1 MKYLK
6 RFYLNLRK
14 FQYLSK
20 SLKVKRKKVRIVNS
34 IVAKNFNAFVEIS
47 IVIMIT
53 SLLGQETSSNIFLDL
68 IDRELFKFLLPFTV
82 VLRLVVYYFDHLNIE
97 TLVINTQASL
107 RKEAAKEL
115 FNEENI
121 SFAYVNYKVG
131 NETTNIVQI
140 YRIFVSLIGTGL
152 QLVVFYFSL
161 LYLNTN
167 IAIGILFSSIFFYKP
182 ILILL
187 NKFKKN
193 EELNRTYVYEQD
205 RNLDRVLN
213 NFYLIKI
220 LKKEDS
226 ELTKLSKNIDK
237 VKDISFTNTKLF
249 FTTHNLFNFIVTFVI
264 SILLSQTFLQNLLN
278 LESIFILI
286 RGAQFFSQI
295 TSMYANIVSKGI
307 YVDTF
312 LKGIETKE
320 YQKNGE
326 FKIDSN
332 LVTKKIA
339 INFDNVNFRYQSSD
353 ETIFQ
358 DLNVSIQLGS
368 HNIITGPNGSGKS
381 TLIGLMTGV
390 YKPNSG
396 NINVYSD
403 RFGYVGPVPL
413 IFNESLYDNLIYGN
427 IDGAD
432 KKDLNYLINEF
443 KIFDYDFDINDEISV
458 NNLSSGQMQKISLI
472 RAIYNEPSIL
482 FLDEATTNLDKN
494 SIEVINKLLD
504 EFDGTIVN
512 ITHNPNQF
520 KKYDNL
526 LIVENKRLIN
536 SN

>member
-1 MKYLK
+1 
-6 RFYLNLRK
+6 
-14 FQYLSK
+14 
-20 SLKVKRKKVRIVNS
+20 
-34 IVAKNFNAFVEIS
+34 
-47 IVIMIT
+47 
-53 SLLGQETSSNIFLDL
+53 
-68 IDRELFKFLLPFTV
+68 
-82 VLRLVVYYFDHLNIE
+82 
-97 TLVINTQASL
+97 
-107 RKEAAKEL
+107 
-115 FNEENI
+115 
-121 SFAYVNYKVG
+121 
-131 NETTNIVQI
+131 
-140 YRIFVSLIGTGL
+140 
-152 QLVVFYFSL
+152 
-161 LYLNTN
+161 
-167 IAIGILFSSIFFYKP
+167 
-182 ILILL
+182 
-187 NKFKKN
+187 
-193 EELNRTYVYEQD
+193 
-205 RNLDRVLN
+205 
-213 NFYLIKI
+213 
-220 LKKEDS
+220 
-226 ELTKLSKNIDK
+226 
-237 VKDISFTNTKLF
+237 
-249 FTTHNLFNFIVTFVI
+249 
-264 SILLSQTFLQNLLN
+264 
-278 LESIFILI
+278 
-286 RGAQFFSQI
+286 
-295 TSMYANIVSKGI
+295 MYANIVSKGI

-504 EFDGTIVN
+504 EFDGTIMN